1 MPVSEQYILEHIDEA
16 IDDGRIRAFFQP
28 VIRTLTGRVC
38 CAEALARWDDPENGM
53 LSPAAFIPVL
63 ERHERIYRLDMT
75 ILRKTCMLYRKLQ
88 STDTPIHSFS
98 VNFSRY
104 DFSVPH
110 FFEDVV
116 NTLRAFQVP
125 HEAIKIEVTEGVMFA
140 DQKRFQTVFNDFRD
154 AGFDVWI
161 DDFGSG
167 YSSLSMLHAYNFSLL
182 KIDMLFLQ
190 SFTLRSRQLI
200 SSIVN
205 AGKTLGIRTLIEGVE
220 TEEQVQFVKSIGCE
234 TIQGFYYSQPL
245 DEKSFT
251 EYLSPDNIEP
261 QAEKEYWNT
270 VGSFNLLSP
279 NPMEDRSG
287 AATFQSD
294 VPLALIECT
303 WGQGDYIYVN
313 DAYMQSV
320 HALGFDSIQDL
331 ELFFNAK
338 LSTRYNS
345 MQHILTEAVMTN
357 TLQETEY
364 VSGQVYYKFRA
375 KCIAKSHELQK
386 AMVVASL
393 STFKES
399 KELQEQT
406 DVVRYGRLLYASY
419 EHVNV
424 IFPDKDSSIRL
435 FSNANFQTAHQLM
448 PLRDGIR
455 SFCEKEVHPDDRSR
469 YLRFFDLDRLDA
481 YTRETGFIQQGFRI
495 LDSGRGYR
503 WRQVRIT
510 KVPSADENIYL
521 YTIQGMSDVSV
532 KIAEMLL
539 NDHPELLDQQKS

>member
-1 MPVSEQYILEHIDEA
+1 MSVSAQYILDHIDEA
-16 IDDGRIRAFFQP
+16 IDNGCIRALFQP
-28 VIRTLTGRVC
+28 VMRTLTGRIC

-75 ILRKTCMLYRKLQ
+75 ILQQTCMLYRKLQ
-88 STDTPIHSFS
+88 DTEAPVHSFS
-98 VNFSRY
+98 VNFSRS

-125 HEAIKIEVTEGVMFA
+125 HAAIKMEVTESVMFA
-140 DQKRFQTVFNDFRD
+140 DQERFHSVFNAFRD

-167 YSSLSMLHAYNFSLL
+167 YSSLSMLHEYSFSLL
-182 KIDMLFLQ
+182 KIDMLFIQ

-200 SSIVN
+200 AAIVN
-205 AGKTLGIRTLIEGVE
+205 AGKALGIRTLIEGVE
-220 TEEQVQFVKSIGCE
+220 TEEQMRFVKSIGCE
-234 TIQGFYYSQPL
+234 TIQGFYYSKPL
-245 DEKSFT
+245 DEKTFT
-251 EYLSPDNIEP
+251 AYLSPDNTEP
-261 QAEKEYWNT
+261 LAEKEYWNT

-279 NPMEDRSG
+279 NPMEDRNG
-287 AATFQSD
+287 AAAFQSD
-294 VPLALIECT
+294 SPLALIECT
-303 WGQGDYIYVN
+303 WGQGEYIYVN
-313 DAYMQSV
+313 DAYMESV
-320 HALGFDSIQDL
+320 HSLGFDSIQDL

-338 LSTRYNS
+338 LSTRYHS
-345 MQHILTEAVMTN
+345 MQNMLTEAVMTE
-357 TLQETEY
+357 TIQETEY
-364 VSGQVYYKFRA
+364 VSGQVFYKFRA
-375 KCIAKSHELQK
+375 KCIAKSRELQK

-393 STFKES
+393 STFKEDR
-399 KELQEQT
+399 ELREQT

-424 IFPDKDSSIRL
+424 VFPDKDSSIRV

-469 YLRFFDLDRLDA
+469 YLRFFDLDKLDA
-481 YTRETGFIQQGFRI
+481 HTSETGFIQQGFRI

-510 KVPSADENIYL
+510 RASLAAENIYI
-521 YTIQGMSDVSV
+521 YTIQRMSDVSV

-539 NDHPELLDQQKS
+539 KDHPELLE